1 MGTHGP
7 EERVDMNVA
16 VLREQVKQELLIK
29 KFTLEQAMKAQRRKK
44 QMSILPLK
52 E

>member
-1 MGTHGP
+1 MENMDMGTHGP
-7 EERVDMNVA
+7 EETVDMNVA

-29 KFTLEQAMKAQRRKK
+29 KVHPRTGHDSPEG
-44 QMSILPLK
+44 